1 MKNFEQ
7 VCRLVRQG
15 LDDGAYPSAC
25 LSVGIR
31 GSVCVR
37 QTFGPA
43 RETTLYDIA
52 SLSKIVGTTMI
63 AFRFLEEGR
72 LRLYDTVEQ
81 FFPAP
86 EDKKGITVLQ
96 LMTHTS
102 GLPAHFYLSEEAD
115 GPGDA
120 VRAIL
125 AHPLEH
131 APGALPVYSCMGYIL
146 LGRILEQ
153 IGGQSIDR
161 LAQEYVFEPLGLTH
175 TTYRPAG
182 DVAPTERD
190 PATGELLRGAVHDE
204 NARFLGGLS
213 GNAGIFSDLCDM
225 TRFVQ
230 MLALG
235 GKLPDGTQFLS
246 PATLR
251 AALVNRTPGAGHE
264 FRGLGFNLA
273 GSPSNFGRS
282 DEPAR
287 LRTYRL
293 YRHQHRRGPRYRAFC
308 GAADQPRMPHP
319 GKRKAHPHAFAD
331 PQRRGRRG
339 RTHAAGGAAMELIC
353 RAAAQADLPA
363 CCNVFADSEIYER
376 YFSAPGALARSLEN
390 ALNAGELYVAC
401 GSAGEVLGVM
411 RVRAKG
417 FCGLYPYLALI
428 GAAPRA
434 RGRGV
439 GHFLL
444 AEFEAMARVQGA
456 GRVALMVSDFN
467 EKAQALYRSL
477 GYWELGRLPDAVRKG
492 VSELVLIKDL

>member
-273 GSPSNFGRS
+273 GSPSNFLGDLMSPRAYGHTGFTGTSIAVDPDTGLFVVLLTNRVCPTRENGKLIRMRS
-282 DEPAR
+282 
-287 LRTYRL
+287 LI
-293 YRHQHRRGPRYRAFC
+293 HN
-308 GAADQPRMPHP
+308 AA
-319 GKRKAHPHAFAD
+319 AA
-331 PQRRGRRG
+331 
-339 RTHAAGGAAMELIC
+339 AAG
-353 RAAAQADLPA
+353 RDLPA

-411 RVRAKG
+411 RIRAKG